1 MARALDA
8 GSGDAFT
15 GRTSELRGKE
25 KDPQPDR
32 VGFKQVMSS
41 LGVEDALANGLETT
55 KTTPTRKDLLD
66 EPDMPTITIPCYLY
80 DLLFGSRPKAYMAGQ
95 EDKNIRPDE
104 DKSNICTDTGA
115 SICVTGSLENTTDVV
130 EKLVRVEMAENG
142 TSMKAT
148 HVCMKTYFLKNR
160 SGEVVSLT
168 VPALY
173 VKSVNQD
180 LLSGKA
186 CNKIGVSIILDE
198 DPDISGLYP
207 LDKEK
212 QLHPEESIPF
222 ISHRSLFA
230 QNRKNGLE
238 KITLAEWL
246 WTMALT
252 ADALH

>member
-55 KTTPTRKDLLD
+55 KMTPTRKDLLD
-66 EPDMPTITIPCYLY
+66 EQDMPTITIPCYLY

-115 SICVTGSLENTTDVV
+115 SICVTGSLENTQ
-130 EKLVRVEMAENG
+130 MW
-142 TSMKAT
+142 
-148 HVCMKTYFLKNR
+148 LKN
-160 SGEVVSLT
+160 
-168 VPALY
+168 
-173 VKSVNQD
+173 
-180 LLSGKA
+180 
-186 CNKIGVSIILDE
+186 
-198 DPDISGLYP
+198 
-207 LDKEK
+207 
-212 QLHPEESIPF
+212 
-222 ISHRSLFA
+222 
-230 QNRKNGLE
+230 
-238 KITLAEWL
+238 
-246 WTMALT
+246 
-252 ADALH
+252 